1 MQRRV
6 VWLVGFAG
14 IAGLAGIV
22 ALSALPACGDG
33 FSVTNNPEIEIQAND
48 APIADL
54 ESATVSF
61 GQALQASVD
70 VDVRISNPGDAPLT
84 IDGIDW
90 LADDATGGVV
100 KNPYVEL
107 VGLDTFTFPLTLEPK
122 IDRVRFKVRYTPP
135 LGRPLDDYSPS
146 ELLIRSNATDKTG
159 KISLSDLVV
168 RFTMPQLR
176 AMPTLTPNKYTF
188 QNATVAKP
196 ERQTFRIGNDEDL
209 GTASFT
215 VTDIRL
221 DQASNVFILD
231 NLPNLPANVL
241 APGEPAYAEVT
252 FDVVY
257 APSPS
262 GGGQTSNMVIVDTD
276 QGQLTAKLTTG
287 YLPGNYS
294 LSFSHVDKFD
304 FSAVNT
310 VESRRVVLM
319 SDGPGPITVK
329 QPAISPDGAKST
341 FSWTAYVPA
350 TAPGQAETEL
360 PPPWTSPRGLQ
371 AGRSLEFEITYAPG
385 ADPSQS
391 ENGLFEIPIATP
403 DNGVITLNLFAGT
416 PKPLFDLAPA
426 NKAILVSADRSAN
439 AAGDRQVVIY
449 NDGNGD
455 MVVKSVALQ
464 GSFGQDA
471 EVFSLVSPPAADT
484 IIPPGGTLPVALHW
498 DSTKIPDGL
507 SDATES
513 MQITYVHGVA
523 SVGEVT
529 EPVSLNVFD
538 VGPTPLPVANPG
550 VAADYPD
557 IKVGD
562 AVSLDGSA
570 SSAGEGGEF
579 QGSSFCYWY
588 LVSKPDGAR
597 AALNAEG
604 GFYTE
609 LRPDAPGTWV
619 VEMLVYAQN
628 GGDYIYSEPAQL
640 TLSVAPAQ

>member
-1 MQRRV
+1 MASV
-6 VWLVGFAG
+6 V
-14 IAGLAGIV
+14 
-22 ALSALPACGDG
+22 ACSDG
-33 FSVTNNPEIEIQAND
+33 FSVTNNPEIEIQANGE
-48 APIADL
+48 PIDDL
-54 ESATVSF
+54 ETATVSF

-70 VDVRISNPGDAPLT
+70 VDVRISNPGDAPLI

-90 LADDATGGVV
+90 VADEATGGVV

-107 VGLDTFTFPLTLEPK
+107 VGLDTFTFPITLEPK

-159 KISLSDLVV
+159 KISLSEVVV

-176 AMPTLTPNKYTF
+176 AMPTLIPNKYTF

-215 VTDIRL
+215 VTNIRL
-221 DQASNVFILD
+221 DQPSNVFILD
-231 NLPNLPANVL
+231 NLPNLPATVL

-262 GGGQTSNMVIVDTD
+262 GGGQTSNTVIVDTD
-276 QGQLTAKLTTG
+276 QGQLTAKLSTG

-319 SDGPGPITVK
+319 SEGPGPITVK
-329 QPAISPDGAKST
+329 EPSISPDAAKGT
-341 FSWTAYVPA
+341 FRWTAYLPA
-350 TAPGQAETEL
+350 TAPGQPETEL

-371 AGRSLEFEITYAPG
+371 AGRSLEFEITYEPG

-391 ENGLFEIPIATP
+391 ENGLFEIPISTP
-403 DNGVITLNLFAGT
+403 DNGLITINLFAGT

-426 NKAILVSADRSAN
+426 NKAVLVSADRSAGD
-439 AAGDRQVVIY
+439 AGERQVIVY

-455 MVVKSVALQ
+455 MVLKGVALQ
-464 GSFGQDA
+464 GSLGQDA

-484 IIPPGGTLPVALHW
+484 IIPPGGTLPVRLHW
-498 DSTKIPDGL
+498 DSTKIPEGV
-507 SDATES
+507 SDATETL
-513 MQITYVHGVA
+513 QITYVHGVA

-550 VAADYPD
+550 TPADYPD
-557 IKVGD
+557 LKVGD
-562 AVSLDGSA
+562 AVALDGSA

-579 QGSSFCYWY
+579 QGASFCYWY
-588 LVSKPDGAR
+588 IVSKPDGAR
-597 AALNAEG
+597 ATLNAETG
-604 GFYTE
+604 LYAE

-628 GGDYIYSEPAQL
+628 GGEYIYSEPAQVEL
-640 TLSVAPAQ
+640 TVGPAE